1 MHYTQVYNN
10 TPLPP
15 ELVERLT
22 AMPKVECHVHLE
34 GATPAEGIFRLAQRN
49 HVALPAPT
57 LDALRAFYE
66 FRDFNHFIEIY
77 VLAVSAMKTADD
89 FAEIAED
96 FLRRQAAQHILYSE
110 VYFSPALHRQTMPA
124 GEFLAALAEGIRRGE
139 ARYDTRIK
147 LIMDISRELTSD
159 ATMPTFVL
167 DCALQARDL
176 GIGLG
181 LGVGGPE
188 IGYPAHLYREVFA
201 EARRQGL
208 RVVAHGGETDGAPSV
223 RDAIESLHAERIGH
237 GIRSLDDPLLVTE
250 LRERQLP
257 IEVSP
262 QSNYCIKVVP
272 LDQPHPI
279 RKMVDA
285 GLFVTLNSDD
295 PPMFSTD
302 LVNEYLTLAA
312 QGFTF
317 EELWQLN
324 LNGLDSSFLTDAEK
338 AEMRRHFET
347 FVQA

>member
-1 MHYTQVYNN
+1 MRYTEVYNSH
-10 TPLPP
+10 TVAPALI
-15 ELVERLT
+15 ERLT
-22 AMPKVECHVHLE
+22 AMPKVETHVHLE
-34 GATPAEGIFRLAQRN
+34 GATPAELVFRLAQRN
-49 HVALPAPT
+49 SVTLPAST
-57 LDALRAFYE
+57 LDGLRALYE

-77 VLAVSAMKTADD
+77 VMAVSTMKTSDD
-89 FAEIAED
+89 FADIAED

-110 VYFSPALHRQTMPA
+110 VYFSPALHRQTLPA
-124 GEFLAALAEGIRRGE
+124 DTILAALAEGIRRGE
-139 ARYDTRIK
+139 ALYGTRIK

-159 ATMPTFVL
+159 STMPAFVL
-167 DCALQARDL
+167 DYALKAREL
-176 GIGLG
+176 GIGIA

-188 IGYPAHLYREVFA
+188 IGYPAHLYRDVFA

-208 RVVAHGGETDGAPSV
+208 HVVAHGGETDGAPSV
-223 RDAIESLHAERIGH
+223 RDAMESLHAERIGH
-237 GIRSLDDPLLVTE
+237 GIRSLDDPALVAK

-279 RKMVDA
+279 RQMVDA

-312 QGFTF
+312 QGFSF
-317 EELWQLN
+317 DELWQLN
-324 LNGLDSSFLTDAEK
+324 LNGLDSSFLPDAEK
-338 AEMRRHFET
+338 TALRTRFEA
-347 FVQA
+347 FSK